1 MTVGI
6 CFFKY
11 PNNFAT
17 GGLSGISVL
26 VGKLVPAITP
36 ATFVGVMNVVLLL
49 VGFAFLGRRFG
60 IRTVYYRLLMS
71 AFLFLFEAV
80 LPLDKPLT
88 DEPLHKVVKE
98 IDPHAFVL
106 ISNTSDSIGKGFREM
121 P

>member
-6 CFFKY
+6 YFFKY

-49 VGFAFLGRRFG
+49 VGFAFLGRSFG
-60 IRTVYYRLLMS
+60 IRTRLLQS
-71 AFLFLFEAV
+71 SHVGVSVSL
-80 LPLDKPLT
+80 
-88 DEPLHKVVKE
+88 
-98 IDPHAFVL
+98 
-106 ISNTSDSIGKGFREM
+106 
-121 P
+121 

>member
-6 CFFKY
+6 YFFKY

-26 VGKLVPAITP
+26 VESLCRLLLRRRLS
-36 ATFVGVMNVVLLL
+36 GVMNVVLLL